1 VIKPIFTRFRRKTD
15 LQRRLFYQLPPITGF
30 RPGNLSLYELAFI
43 HRSASIRMPDG
54 EVMNNER
61 LEYLGD
67 AVLDAIISDFL
78 FSSFPDKDEG
88 FLSKLRSR
96 IVKRTQLN
104 QIAEKMGIHKLLVS
118 NTEHGN
124 GVKNVYGDALEA
136 LVGAVYL
143 DRGFQRARKFVLE
156 RVLYKYVD
164 LEALISQEADFKSRV
179 IEWAQKE
186 KKDVCIETQE
196 IYQEETKV
204 PTFFSRVRLG
214 DQILGEGT
222 GSSKKE
228 AEQNA
233 AEIAYYQYLVFH

>member
-1 VIKPIFTRFRRKTD
+1 
-15 LQRRLFYQLPPITGF
+15 
-30 RPGNLSLYELAFI
+30 
-43 HRSASIRMPDG
+43 M
-54 EVMNNER
+54 
-61 LEYLGD
+61 
-67 AVLDAIISDFL
+67 
-78 FSSFPDKDEG
+78 
-88 FLSKLRSR
+88 
-96 IVKRTQLN
+96 KRTQLN
-104 QIAEKMGIHKLLVS
+104 QLAEKMGIHKLLIS
-118 NTEHGN
+118 NTEYGN

-156 RVLYKYVD
+156 RLLYKYVD
-164 LEALISQEADFKSRV
+164 LEAIISQEADFKSRV

-214 DQILGEGT
+214 EQILGEGT

-233 AEIAYYQYLVFH
+233 AEVAYYQYLVFH

>member
-1 VIKPIFTRFRRKTD
+1 
-15 LQRRLFYQLPPITGF
+15 
-30 RPGNLSLYELAFI
+30 
-43 HRSASIRMPDG
+43 
-54 EVMNNER
+54 MNNER

-67 AVLDAIISDFL
+67 AVLDAIISDYL
-78 FSSFPDKDEG
+78 FTSFPDKDEG

-104 QIAEKMGIHKLLVS
+104 QLAEKIGLHKLLIS
-118 NTEHGN
+118 NAEHGN
-124 GVKNVYGDALEA
+124 GFKNVYGDALEA

-143 DRGFQRARKFVLE
+143 DKGFQRARKFVLD
-156 RVLYKYVD
+156 RLLNKYID
-164 LEALISQEADFKSRV
+164 LEFLITQEADFKSRV

-186 KKDVCIETQE
+186 KKNVCIETQE
-196 IYQEETKV
+196 LYHENGKV
-204 PTFFSRVRLG
+204 PTFISRVRLE

-222 GSSKKE
+222 GFSKKE